1 MKGKMEGGIF
11 RDGKYDKKTAQFSTE
26 TEKILYTEV

>member
-1 MKGKMEGGIF
+1 MQGGIF
-11 RDGKYDKKTAQFSTE
+11 RDGKYDKRTVKFDN